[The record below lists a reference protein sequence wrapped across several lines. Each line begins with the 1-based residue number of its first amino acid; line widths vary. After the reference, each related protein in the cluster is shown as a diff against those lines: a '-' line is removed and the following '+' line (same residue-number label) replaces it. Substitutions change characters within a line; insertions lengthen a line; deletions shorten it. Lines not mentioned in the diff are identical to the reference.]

1 MAKNNWDKELNKI
14 GRKMNKAEEQKNDR
28 LRFVMACIELVI
40 AVLVI
45 LDLGEG
51 SVLAILLNPVIAGTL
66 LGFVISNLQVASPR
80 YALPALVVY
89 MIILVIHVGSEFI
102 SPTSA
107 VLLTG
112 ILSLLAMG
120 FVVSSRS
127 KK

>member
-14 GRKMNKAEEQKNDR
+14 GRKMDKAKEQKNDR

-51 SVLAILLNPVIAGTL
+51 SALAVLLNPVIAGTM
-66 LGFVISNLQVASPR
+66 LGFAISNLQVASPR
-80 YALPALVVY
+80 CALSALVLY
-89 MIILVIHVGSEFI
+89 MVILVIHVGSEFI

-112 ILSLLAMG
+112 ILSLLAMV

-127 KK
+127 EK

>member
-1 MAKNNWDKELNKI
+1 MKNDWDKELNKI
-14 GRKMNKAEEQKNDR
+14 GQKMDKAKEQKNDR

-45 LDLGEG
+45 LNLGEG
-51 SVLAILLNPVIAGTL
+51 SALAVLLNPVIAGTM
-66 LGFVISNLQVASPR
+66 LGFAISNLQVVSPR
-80 YALPALVVY
+80 CALPVLVLY
-89 MIILVIHVGSEFI
+89 MVILVIHVGSDFI

-112 ILSLLAMG
+112 ILSLLAMV

-127 KK
+127 EK

>member
-1 MAKNNWDKELNKI
+1 MKNDWDKELNKI
-14 GRKMNKAEEQKNDR
+14 GRKMDKAKEQKNDR

-51 SVLAILLNPVIAGTL
+51 SALAVLLNPVIAGTM
-66 LGFVISNLQVASPR
+66 LGFAISNLQVASPR
-80 YALPALVVY
+80 CALSALVLY
-89 MIILVIHVGSEFI
+89 MVILVIHVGSEFI

-112 ILSLLAMG
+112 ILSLLAMV

-127 KK
+127 EK

>member
-1 MAKNNWDKELNKI
+1 MKNDWDKELNKI
-14 GRKMNKAEEQKNDR
+14 DRKMDKAKEQKNDR

-51 SVLAILLNPVIAGTL
+51 SALAVLLNPVIAGTM
-66 LGFVISNLQVASPR
+66 LGFAISNLQVASPR
-80 YALPALVVY
+80 CALSALVLY
-89 MIILVIHVGSEFI
+89 MVILVIHVGNEFI

-112 ILSLLAMG
+112 ILSLLAMV

-127 KK
+127 EK

>member
-1 MAKNNWDKELNKI
+1 MKNDWDKELNKI
-14 GRKMNKAEEQKNDR
+14 GRKMDKAKEQKNDR

-51 SVLAILLNPVIAGTL
+51 SALGVLLNPVIAGTM
-66 LGFVISNLQVASPR
+66 LGFAISNLQVASPR
-80 YALPALVVY
+80 CALSALVLY
-89 MIILVIHVGSEFI
+89 MVILVIHVGNEFI

-112 ILSLLAMG
+112 ILSLLAMV

-127 KK
+127 EK

>member
-1 MAKNNWDKELNKI
+1 MKNDWDKELNKI
-14 GRKMNKAEEQKNDR
+14 GRKMDKAKEQKNDR

-51 SVLAILLNPVIAGTL
+51 SALAVLLNPVIAGTM
-66 LGFVISNLQVASPR
+66 LGFAISNLQVASPR
-80 YALPALVVY
+80 CALSALVLY
-89 MIILVIHVGSEFI
+89 MVILVIHVGNEFI

-112 ILSLLAMG
+112 ILSLLAMV

-127 KK
+127 EK

>member
-1 MAKNNWDKELNKI
+1 MKNDWDKELNKI
-14 GRKMNKAEEQKNDR
+14 GRKMDKAKEQKNDR

-51 SVLAILLNPVIAGTL
+51 SALAVLLNPVIAGTM
-66 LGFVISNLQVASPR
+66 LGFAISNLQVESPR
-80 YALPALVVY
+80 CALSALVLY
-89 MIILVIHVGSEFI
+89 MVILVIHVGNEFI

-112 ILSLLAMG
+112 ILSLLAMV

-127 KK
+127 EK

>member
-14 GRKMNKAEEQKNDR
+14 GRKMDKAKEQKNDR

-51 SVLAILLNPVIAGTL
+51 SALAVLLNPVIAGTM
-66 LGFVISNLQVASPR
+66 LGFAISNLQVASPR
-80 YALPALVVY
+80 CALSALVLY
-89 MIILVIHVGSEFI
+89 MVILVIHVGSEFI

-112 ILSLLAMG
+112 ILSLLAMV
-120 FVVSSRS
+120 FVMSSRS
-127 KK
+127 EK

>member
-1 MAKNNWDKELNKI
+1 MKNDWDKELNKI

>member
-1 MAKNNWDKELNKI
+1 MKNDWDKELNKI
-14 GRKMNKAEEQKNDR
+14 GRKMDKAKEQKNDR

-51 SVLAILLNPVIAGTL
+51 SALAVLLNPVIAGTM
-66 LGFVISNLQVASPR
+66 LGFAISNLQVASPR
-80 YALPALVVY
+80 CALSALVLY
-89 MIILVIHVGSEFI
+89 MVILVIHVGNEFI
-102 SPTSA
+102 SLTSA

-112 ILSLLAMG
+112 ILSLLAMV

-127 KK
+127 EK

>member
-1 MAKNNWDKELNKI
+1 MKNDWDKELNKI
-14 GRKMNKAEEQKNDR
+14 GRKMDKAKEQKNDR

-40 AVLVI
+40 AAVLVI

-51 SVLAILLNPVIAGTL
+51 SALAVLLNPVIAGTM
-66 LGFVISNLQVASPR
+66 LGFAISNLQVASPR
-80 YALPALVVY
+80 CVLSALVLY
-89 MIILVIHVGSEFI
+89 MVILVIHVGNEFI

-112 ILSLLAMG
+112 ILSLLAMV

-127 KK
+127 EK

>member
-1 MAKNNWDKELNKI
+1 MAKNNWDKELNRI
-14 GRKMNKAEEQKNDR
+14 GRKMDKAKEQKNDR

-51 SVLAILLNPVIAGTL
+51 SALAVLLNPVIAGTM
-66 LGFVISNLQVASPR
+66 LGFAISNLQVASPR
-80 YALPALVVY
+80 CALPALMLY
-89 MIILVIHVGSEFI
+89 MVILVIHVGSEFI

-112 ILSLLAMG
+112 ILSLLAMV